1 MKNEKATNVFN
12 SADRVSIRLVEQLA
26 DAEGLDPRDLPPLGQ
41 AIDLEALDTLIEST
55 TSTLTVTF
63 SVNGYDALVTS
74 KGSVVLDSG
83 TNRKSSTD

>member
-26 DAEGLDPRDLPPLGQ
+26 DAEGLDPSDLPPLGQ

-83 TNRKSSTD
+83 PNRKSSTD